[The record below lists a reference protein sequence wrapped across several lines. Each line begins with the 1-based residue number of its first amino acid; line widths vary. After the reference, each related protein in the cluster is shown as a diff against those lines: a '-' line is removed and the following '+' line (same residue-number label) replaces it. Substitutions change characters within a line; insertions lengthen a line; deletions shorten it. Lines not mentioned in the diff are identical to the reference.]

1 MASRAEVEAVTV
13 CPAASRMA
21 HLRVTTCGSSSTQ
34 RILAI
39 KGDVL
44 NADALFEFMAR
55 LRRILAAAQKQL
67 TKLPYSQ
74 PPVMLKSNKCAV
86 SLRVAVPF
94 ALHTLGRVSR
104 KPVYFRPSSQIG
116 ARWKKTILP

>member
-21 HLRVTTCGSSSTQ
+21 HLRVTTWGSSSTQ

-55 LRRILAAAQKQL
+55 LRKILAAAQEQL

-74 PPVMLKSNKCAV
+74 PRMMLKSNKSRF
-86 SLRVAVPF
+86 SLRFAVLF
-94 ALHTLGRVSR
+94 SSALELRRLSTHLHPERSPTL
-104 KPVYFRPSSQIG
+104 
-116 ARWKKTILP
+116 TCLPRCR